1 MIEEKKVQSAQS
13 TDGKCDESACK
24 TCNSKTCKKKPIE
37 KLKPHEGSNIK
48 HVIAVVSGK
57 GGVGK
62 SSVTS
67 MLAVELQRKGYKV
80 GIMDADITG
89 PSIPQIF
96 GLNTVCESGK
106 GKGIQPVVTESGIK
120 VISINVLLE
129 QADRPVIWRGP
140 VITGVVKQFFSDVN
154 WGDLDYLLI
163 DMPPG
168 TGDVPLTVF
177 QSVPVE
183 GIVLVSSPQTLV
195 GMIVTKAV
203 NLANRLNVPI
213 IGIVEN
219 YSYIVCDDC
228 GKKMPVFGISRIEE
242 YAKEKNLQ
250 VLAKLPVDGNLAM
263 AEDEGKIEA
272 YTCAEMAAVTAAVEK

>member
-1 MIEEKKVQSAQS
+1 MSETKNVQSKDS
-13 TDGKCDESACK
+13 KCDESSCK
-24 TCNSKTCKKKPIE
+24 TCGSKTCNKKPIE
-37 KLKPHEGSNIK
+37 KLKPHEGSSIK

-106 GKGIQPVVTESGIK
+106 GKGIQPVMTETGIK

-140 VITGVVKQFFSDVN
+140 VITSVVKQFFADVN
-154 WGDLDYLLI
+154 WGELDYLLI

-177 QSVPVE
+177 QVVPVE

-213 IGIVEN
+213 IGVVEN

-228 GKKMPVFGISRIEE
+228 GKKMPVFGKSRIEA
-242 YAKEKNLQ
+242 YAKEQNIK
-250 VLAKLPVDGNLAM
+250 VLAKLPVDGNLAN
-263 AEDEGKIEA
+263 AEDEGKIES
-272 YTCAEMAAVTAAVEK
+272 YTCEAMASVTEAVVG

>member
-1 MIEEKKVQSAQS
+1 MIEEKKAQS
-13 TDGKCDESACK
+13 TDTKCDESSCK

-67 MLAVELQRKGYKV
+67 MLAVELNRKGYKV

-96 GLNTVCESGK
+96 GLKTVCESGK
-106 GKGIQPVVTESGIK
+106 GKGIQPVVTETGIK

-154 WGDLDYLLI
+154 WGELDYLLI

-213 IGIVEN
+213 IGVVEN

-228 GKKMPVFGISRIEE
+228 GKQMPVFGISRIEE
-242 YAKEKNLQ
+242 YAKEHNIN
-250 VLAKLPVDGNLAM
+250 VLAKLPVDGKLAM
-263 AEDEGKIEA
+263 AEDEGKVES
-272 YTCAEMAAVTAAVEK
+272 YTCEAMAAVVDAVIK